1 METLKIQVENT
12 LRTIFS
18 EEKERYKDHPLETEC
33 LQALEQF
40 VLGDG
45 KRLRP
50 LSVLAFYLGSGGKL
64 EGREDVMRVA
74 CAMEMIH
81 NATLVHDDV
90 IDEDE
95 TRRNSPT
102 IVKTFFDKY
111 KQENEDISTNKF
123 LFLSRGAT
131 YSTGIS
137 IMLGNILGTIPL
149 RLCIE
154 CDNQIGKYAMDMYNE
169 INFGQVLDLT
179 HLNTFDGYLQMIQKK
194 TVIFFETTAK
204 IGLTLAKRNESEI
217 RKGIE
222 WGKHFG
228 IAFQM
233 RDDLL
238 DIDIHNGKLRK
249 IGSDIKEGKKTSVV
263 LKALEDGVLSSE
275 ENAFMKNALLL
286 NERLFEDTVVFER
299 FLTVLRGKPSELI
312 RELINHHYQLA
323 IHALEELHQAKMK
336 SKKSNLQLFMN
347 FV

>member
-1 METLKIQVENT
+1 MQQLKQQVEQS
-12 LRTIFS
+12 LKQIFT
-18 EEKERYKDHPLETEC
+18 EEKQRYNDHPLQIEC
-33 LQALEQF
+33 LEKLEQF

-50 LSVLAFYLGSGGKL
+50 LSVLAFYLGTGGSL
-64 EGREDVMRVA
+64 EGRDDVMRAA

-111 KQENEDISTNKF
+111 KEENEDIETKKF
-123 LFLSRGAT
+123 LFISRGST
-131 YSTGIS
+131 YATGIS

-149 RLCIE
+149 RLCCE
-154 CDNQIGKYAMDMYNE
+154 CGKEIGDYAMDLYNV
-169 INFGQVLDLT
+169 INFGQVLDMT
-179 HLNTFDGYLQMIQKK
+179 HLNTFEGYLQMIQKK

-204 IGLTLAKRNESEI
+204 IGLTLAKRSQEEI
-217 RKGIE
+217 EKGIQ

-238 DIDIHNGKLRK
+238 DIDPQNGKLRK
-249 IGSDIKEGKKTSVV
+249 IGSDIKEGKKTAVV
-263 LKALEDGVLSSE
+263 LKALEENVLSVDDHS
-275 ENAFMKNALLL
+275 FIQNALKL
-286 NERLFEDTVVFER
+286 NDKLFDDEEMVNK
-299 FLTVLRGKPSELI
+299 FLEILRGKPSQLI
-312 RELINHHYQLA
+312 RELIQEHYNLA
-323 IHALEELHQAKMK
+323 IKALEDLHLSDVAFEFLK
-336 SKKSNLQLFMN
+336 NLTNLLLH
-347 FV
+347 